1 MSCDPIDILF
11 VMPIFEICLHVNHI
25 CYCKWF
31 LVTCLLVYES
41 TLVAERVAEKKFY
54 KILGH
59 SVEVTLIT
67 DVTVVDD
74 PASHVRN
81 NIIVLDNVPKSM
93 NDDVLMLYLDN
104 ITELD
109 GEQSHY
115 TIFHNNAEVVITFNV
130 ELNAETHPAGM

>member
-11 VMPIFEICLHVNHI
+11 VMPMFEVCLHVNHI
-25 CYCKWF
+25 YYGKWC

-81 NIIVLDNVPKSM
+81 NIIVLDNVPKCM

-109 GEQSHY
+109 SEQNHY

-130 ELNAETHPAGM
+130 ELIAEAFPAGM